1 MHLEVDRDF
10 LQWVGDVLIC
20 LDLELVLEL
29 FIRKPSIHLNHLC
42 DDGRP
47 ETATTADLQPVLAAA
62 ATRCRGLT
70 DTLKFGDVLFDD
82 GIRWQR
88 LDGISLDAVPI
99 TRST

>member
-10 LQWVGDVLIC
+10 LQWVGDVLIR

-29 FIRKPSIHLNHLC
+29 FIRKPGIHFNHLC

-47 ETATTADLQPVLAAA
+47 GDSDNSGLAAGLGLGNDSLQ
-62 ATRCRGLT
+62 GLT

-82 GIRWQR
+82 GIRR
-88 LDGISLDAVPI
+88 G
-99 TRST
+99 STA